1 MKELYY
7 PIALKLKGRTALVV
21 GGGQVAERKVKTL
34 LRFGA
39 HVYVVS
45 PDLTAELRR
54 LFKSR
59 RIIWFNRVAK
69 PADINSRDIVIL
81 ATSDPS
87 INKKLSRWAK
97 RKGILV
103 NVVDRASLS
112 SFISPAILFTPKAVV
127 TVYTH
132 ALDPALSRDLKN
144 FLKENWD
151 VFLSYR
157 RRLQKRS
164 A

>member
-7 PIALKLKGRTALVV
+7 PIALKLKGKTALVV

-39 HVYVVS
+39 RVRLVS
-45 PDLTAELRR
+45 PDLTTALRR

-59 RIIWFNRVAK
+59 KIAWHKRAIRSSDVEGADLIIA
-69 PADINSRDIVIL
+69 
-81 ATSDPS
+81 ATS
-87 INKKLSRWAK
+87 IAAVNKKVNKWAK
-97 RKGILV
+97 REGTPV
-103 NVVDRASLS
+103 NIVDRADLS
-112 SFISPAILFTPKAVV
+112 SFISPAILHTSRAVV
-127 TVYTH
+127 AVYTH
-132 ALDPALSRDLKN
+132 GRNPALSRDLKN

-157 RRLQKRS
+157 GRL
-164 A
+164 